1 MTRGKATGHGA
12 IADRANRI
20 KALRGIRKGA
30 GDTDALLEERRR
42 ERDREE
48 RKAEH
53 RGVGRL

>member
-1 MTRGKATGHGA
+1 MTRRKATRQGA
-12 IADRANRI
+12 IPNRANRI

-30 GDTDALLEERRR
+30 GDTDALLEERHR